1 MSFLIFLQNLPLPTL
16 LAVTV
21 LIGLL
26 LCWGS
31 LALGRVGV
39 RLSGAVRAKG
49 MPINDLVTV
58 TSILFALMLSFSAA
72 GIWNDWVQASGTV
85 QREALALEN
94 VLALADGLSPDR
106 AAKVKERIIAYAKA
120 AAAYEWPAMARL
132 PCMRPRPVHLRS
144 MRLFGLAF
152 LLMKSAGRRSANWA
166 TPEVE
171 TRIAIDEPHG
181 TRAA

>member
-1 MSFLIFLQNLPLPTL
+1 
-16 LAVTV
+16 
-21 LIGLL
+21 
-26 LCWGS
+26 
-31 LALGRVGV
+31 
-39 RLSGAVRAKG
+39 
-49 MPINDLVTV
+49 
-58 TSILFALMLSFSAA
+58 
-72 GIWNDWVQASGTV
+72 VQASGTV

-120 AAAYEWPAMARL
+120 AAYEWPAMARL
-132 PCMRPRPVHLRS
+132 PCMRPRPVHLRSMRLFGLAFLFLRS